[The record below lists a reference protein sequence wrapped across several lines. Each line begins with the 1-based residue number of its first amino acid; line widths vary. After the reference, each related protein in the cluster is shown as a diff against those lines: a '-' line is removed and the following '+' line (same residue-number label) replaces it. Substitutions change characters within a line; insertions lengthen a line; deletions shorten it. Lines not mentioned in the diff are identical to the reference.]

1 MNGKDILIY
10 TNLSEDISMTDLE
23 AVKNGKVSGLDKKK
37 YKAWKDAEKKA
48 DEQAKKNGLNLNDFE
63 KWNGFDLAV
72 DFYRMMNADELALK
86 YIDKSRINEYSV
98 IYGNIK
104 NKTNNEK
111 SNEKFNFY
119 FSRLFIGMYNF
130 SNAEPSD
137 KFVIDFDKK
146 EVIDLK
152 NNTNRIK

>member
-1 MNGKDILIY
+1 MK
-10 TNLSEDISMTDLE
+10 DLE
-23 AVKNGKVSGLDKKK
+23 AVKDGKVSGLNKKK
-37 YKAWKDAEKKA
+37 YKALKDAEKKA
-48 DEQAKKNGLNLNDFE
+48 DEQAKKNGLDLNDFE

-72 DFYRMMNADELALK
+72 DFYRIMNADQLALK

-104 NKTNNEK
+104 NKTNNVQT
-111 SNEKFNFY
+111 NEKFNFY

-146 EVIDLK
+146 EIIDLK